1 MVQEGQRRKKYPS
14 DLTDEQWAIV
24 EPLIPPAKQSPRGGR
39 PRKVNMREVL
49 NTLLYLNRSGC
60 QWDMLPHDLLPKS
73 TVYGYFVQWRDDGT
87 WAKLVEALR
96 ERTRVAA
103 GREPTP
109 SAACIDSQW
118 VKTTEM
124 GGPER
129 GDDGGKKIKG
139 RKRHLLVDT
148 LGLLLAVL
156 ITSAGLD
163 DGVAAPLLL
172 RHVHPYH
179 FPRLVTIFADQKY
192 HNHALDAWMAEHRSG
207 WHIEVKARPVG
218 TKGFTPSPFN
228 IVIAGRAARTST
240 HDRHSRIRCLEAVLL
255 CDRIE
260 IRRGNVSTHVESPGP
275 KGSEEQRIS
284 DRRSSITV
292 PLRLTGD

>member
-1 MVQEGQRRKKYPS
+1 MLKKDQLRKKYPS

-24 EPLIPPAKQSPRGGR
+24 EPLIPPAKQSPRGGH
-39 PRKVNMREVL
+39 PRMVDMREVL
-49 NTLLYLNRSGC
+49 NTIFYLNRSGC

-73 TVYGYFVQWRDDGT
+73 TVYDYCAQWRADGT
-87 WAKLVEALR
+87 WAKIGQALR

-109 SAACIDSQW
+109 SAACIDSQS
-118 VKTTEM
+118 VKTTEV

-129 GDDGGKKIKG
+129 GYDGGKKIKG

-148 LGLLLAVL
+148 LGLVLAIL

-172 RHVHPYH
+172 SRVTPQD

-192 HNHALDAWMAEHRSG
+192 HNHALDAWMAEHRTG
-207 WHIEVKARPVG
+207 WRIEVKARPAGV
-218 TKGFTPSPFN
+218 KGFTPLEKRW
-228 IVIAGRAARTST
+228 VIERTNAWNGRYRRNSKDYERSVEAST
-240 HDRHSRIRCLEAVLL
+240 AMIQISHIHLMLKRLAP
-255 CDRIE
+255 CDRPAFHY
-260 IRRGNVSTHVESPGP
+260 RKNAA
-275 KGSEEQRIS
+275 
-284 DRRSSITV
+284 
-292 PLRLTGD
+292 